1 MLPLLYCTHT
11 VKSNH
16 LAKPRPPTY
25 LYTLSRYYMSKLL
38 IDCYCKLRKKAC
50 CHIRVEIAN
59 RSAGQSPF
67 PESGVIVMTVVS
79 PNQWPC
85 FSASQSRTDSNT
97 KAPLR
102 LVCPKA
108 ALNNASSVPHTYFLA
123 SHVLSRHLLPLPLK
137 PPPKVSGKRGVAS
150 SNGRGMRLF
159 ILLIR
164 LSACKK

>member
-16 LAKPRPPTY
+16 LAKPRPSTY

-50 CHIRVEIAN
+50 FHIRVEIAN

-85 FSASQSRTDSNT
+85 FSASQSRTDT
-97 KAPLR
+97 IEARLPQGCPQQR
-102 LVCPKA
+102 LVSTP
-108 ALNNASSVPHTYFLA
+108 Y
-123 SHVLSRHLLPLPLK
+123 LLPRIACLIS
-137 PPPKVSGKRGVAS
+137 PPSTSTPQTTADSVGQRGRSKFIWQRYAS
-150 SNGRGMRLF
+150 FF